1 MVLAHIVCWYAIWK
15 WLAYVAFLIPLMFF
29 SLPGYISAVLYTP
42 VLKKYEPEE
51 QKEEQAGEAEEHEEA

>member
-1 MVLAHIVCWYAIWK
+1 MLVCHLEMAG
-15 WLAYVAFLIPLMFF
+15 LCGFFDPADVF